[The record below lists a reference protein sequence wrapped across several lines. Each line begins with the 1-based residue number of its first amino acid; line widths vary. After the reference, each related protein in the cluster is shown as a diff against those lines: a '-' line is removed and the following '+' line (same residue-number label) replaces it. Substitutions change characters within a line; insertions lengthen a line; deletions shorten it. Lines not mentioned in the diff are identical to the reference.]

1 MAEITRSTLK
11 QLRPAIESALADVAK
26 NFDIKLKLANCKYS
40 SVDFTFQL
48 KGEVLDAGDGES
60 VAQRDWKTYAAEF
73 GLGAV
78 EFGSVFESNGRRF
91 RITGIKIT
99 RPKYPVSAVDVATGK
114 GFKFPVSTA
123 LRAA

>member
-11 QLRPAIESALADVAK
+11 QLRPAIESALADVEK
-26 NFDIKLKLANCKYS
+26 NFGIKLKLANCKYT

-48 KGEVLDAGDGES
+48 KGEVLDTGDGES
-60 VAQRDWKTYAAEF
+60 VAERDWKTYSAEF
-73 GLGAV
+73 GLDTV
-78 EFGSVFESNGRRF
+78 KFGSVFESSGRRF

-99 RPKYPVSAVDVATGK
+99 RPKYPVSAVDVSTGK
-114 GFKFPVSTA
+114 GFKFPVSSV